1 MGSSNKAH
9 VEVHFNNGDIIRAF
23 ESFSMRESF
32 TDPLG
37 AFSFTV
43 APLRTGTSPTIAE
56 YSERLQKGSL
66 VRIYAN
72 NSLQGAWVIQTVNT
86 TITRDD
92 AIKFSFSCQSTLA
105 PAYEGGVDH
114 TVSFHSKNEVQ
125 VVDVILRAL
134 GPYGF
139 DTVVGD
145 TAASVG
151 AVTGKRIG
159 NRLPAVI
166 VEALKHNDAQA
177 HDGETAY
184 QFAARIITRL
194 GVAIRPDYSDPLGN
208 TLLVGAP
215 DYNQDPIYSFHQTFG
230 APRDGE
236 RFLSLEVI
244 DTNDGQFSECE
255 CRGVRRDQENSTQSN
270 EPKTSVLTTDL
281 SADYP
286 PYVSS
291 YAPFKPK
298 YLLDKSAHD
307 VKRAKNTATL
317 ALGLAAKNAFVIRGT
332 VDGMVSRTGYL
343 YASDTIGNVYIEAP
357 IVRGKSFSQP
367 MYLLTKTFKQ
377 DRNGGQSTDLEFIP
391 KGALQLGDV

>member
-72 NSLQGAWVIQTVNT
+72 NSLQGAWVIQTVST

-92 AIKFSFSCQSTLA
+92 AIKFSFSCQSPLNN
-105 PAYEGGVDH
+105 AYEGGVNYKISYH
-114 TVSFHSKNEVQ
+114 GQSEVTITD
-125 VVDVILRAL
+125 VVLRAL
-134 GPYGF
+134 EDYGF
-139 DTVVGD
+139 ERLHGD
-145 TAASVG
+145 SAASVN
-151 AVTGKRIG
+151 AVTGQPIG
-159 NRLPAVI
+159 NRAAPILI
-166 VEALKHNDAQA
+166 DALKHNDAQA

-184 QFAARIITRL
+184 QFAARIVTRL
-194 GVAIRPDYSDPLGN
+194 GVAIRPDYSDPRG
-208 TLLVGAP
+208 TVVLVGAP
-215 DYNQDPIYSFHQTFG
+215 DYSQDPSYSFHQTFG

-270 EPKTSVLTTDL
+270 EPKATVLTTDL
-281 SADYP
+281 SADFP
-286 PYVSS
+286 PYVSD

-332 VDGMVSRTGYL
+332 VDGMVSRTGAL